1 MERMY
6 VRRIVLKRVDAD
18 IAERVCIPLT
28 STKVAI
34 PRRKVTMA
42 TLDSISQ
49 RRRDVAFSGNSL
61 YSVIW
66 THDPFASG

>member
-1 MERMY
+1 L
-6 VRRIVLKRVDAD
+6 I
-18 IAERVCIPLT
+18 

-49 RRRDVAFSGNSL
+49 RRRGVVLSGNIL
-61 YSVIW
+61 FSVIW
-66 THDPFASG
+66 THGYFLFGKKLESELADRLLSVWKKVNIVHE